1 MSDWKPIST
10 APKDGR
16 KLLLFA
22 HLKNDSEMKFH
33 PVVGHWNEALNAW
46 KVTPEQLN
54 SIEELMP
61 SLWCELPHQP
71 SKFEDQ

>member
-1 MSDWKPIST
+1 MSDWKAIST

-22 HLKNDSEMKFH
+22 HLKSDPDMIFH
-33 PVVGHWNEALNAW
+33 PVVGHWSDEVHAW

-54 SIEELMP
+54 GVEELMP
-61 SLWCELPHQP
+61 SLWSELPHLP
-71 SKFEDQ
+71 TKFEGG

>member
-22 HLKNDSEMKFH
+22 RLKSDADMTFY
-33 PVVGHWNEALNAW
+33 PVIWHWNDAVHAW
-46 KVTPEQLN
+46 KATPEQLN
-54 SIEELMP
+54 AIEELMP
-61 SLWCELPHQP
+61 SLWNEIPHLPT
-71 SKFEDQ
+71 KFEDG

>member
-10 APKDGR
+10 APKEGR

-22 HLKNDSEMKFH
+22 HLKNDPDMTFH
-33 PVVGHWNEALNAW
+33 PVVGHWNEGVQAW
-46 KVTPEQLN
+46 KMSPEQLN
-54 SIEELMP
+54 LIEELMP
-61 SLWCELPHQP
+61 SLWSERPRQP